1 MYAVG
6 QIVSKLG
13 QIEREAGQIFP
24 ELGQKE
30 REAGQILPKLGQK
43 LPESGPTERISD
55 HKAAIAL
62 VRDVVLRAEAGIYEL
77 ALLSGTSR
85 LHLIPLS

>member
-1 MYAVG
+1 MRRVRYF
-6 QIVSKLG
+6 LN
-13 QIEREAGQIFP
+13 
-24 ELGQKE
+24 LGQKE

-55 HKAAIAL
+55 HKAATAL
-62 VRDVVLRAEAGIYEL
+62 VRDVALRAETGMYEL